1 MNDNRLILEYLLQT
15 GLLKKDTLIRK
26 MTQSQKTGEAVL
38 DLLIT
43 DGIISFDQLAFI
55 YQKEWG
61 FEIFDPGSHYI
72 NPAVVK
78 SLPVDIIR
86 SHGVFPFD
94 EGPGHEI
101 WLLMSDPTDQ
111 KLITQIHQALNQD
124 IRIFVAPKELIRNL
138 NRKYYFT
145 DQEANG
151 DQVTK
156 SADIADELISEGVIR
171 GASDIHI
178 EPYQNSCRIR
188 FRIDGVLYE
197 KKMVSREV
205 YKGLISKLKVLAG
218 CDIGEHRL
226 PQDGALH
233 TNFQGR
239 RIDLRLSAMPTIHGE
254 KIVLRIL
261 DQQQFFYRIEDLGFS
276 ERQKSQL
283 AEMLQ
288 ANHGMIL
295 VTGPTGSGKTTTLYS
310 FLKALNTSREN
321 FVTIED
327 PVEFQMEGINQI
339 QVNEKSGLD
348 FASGLRSVLRQDPN
362 VIMVGEI
369 RDENTAAMATR
380 AAITGH
386 LLFSSVHTTNTVSTI
401 TRLLDMKVPAYLLS
415 SALRGVI
422 SQRLLNRLCP
432 HCRQER
438 LMTQAEKEIF
448 SYDGLVYD
456 AKGCSICHGTGYQGR
471 VAIQEVLLVNRQVRE
486 AISVGKNYD
495 EIRHVALKQG
505 LIPFS
510 DSVLAQIQSGNISFS
525 DGLVVIREEAEWHR

>member
-15 GLLKKDTLIRK
+15 GMLKKEALLGKIE
-26 MTQSQKTGEAVL
+26 QSQKTGEAVL
-38 DLLIT
+38 DLLIA
-43 DGIISFDQLAFI
+43 DGIISFDQLALI

-61 FEIFDPGSHYI
+61 FEIFDPARHEI
-72 NPAVVK
+72 NPAVVRN
-78 SLPVDIIR
+78 LPVEFIR
-86 SHGVFPFD
+86 SHDVFPFD
-94 EGPGHEI
+94 EGRGHEL
-101 WLLMSDPTDQ
+101 WVLMSDPTDQ
-111 KLITQIHQALNQD
+111 KLITQIQQALNQN
-124 IRIFVAPKELIRNL
+124 IRIFVGPKELIRNL
-138 NRKYYFT
+138 VRKYYFT
-145 DQEANG
+145 DQLTDG
-151 DQVTK
+151 DQMAK
-156 SADIADELISEGVIR
+156 SLDIADELISEGVMR

-178 EPYQNSCRIR
+178 EPYQNTCRIR

-197 KKMVSREV
+197 KNMLSRER
-205 YKGLISKLKVLAG
+205 YKSLITKLKVLAG

-226 PQDGALH
+226 PQDGALQI
-233 TNFQGR
+233 NFQGR
-239 RIDLRLSAMPTIHGE
+239 RIDLRLSSMPTIHGE

-261 DQQQFFYRIEDLGFS
+261 DQQQFFYRIDELGFS
-276 ERQKSQL
+276 EKQKSQL
-283 AEMLQ
+283 AQMLQ

-310 FLKALNTSREN
+310 FLNALNTSREN

-438 LMTQAEKEIF
+438 LLTISEKERF
-448 SYDGLVYD
+448 AYDGLVYE

-486 AISVGKNYD
+486 AISAGKNYD
-495 EIRHVALKQG
+495 DIRHVALKQG
-505 LIPFS
+505 LLPFA
-510 DSVLAQIQSGNISFS
+510 DSVLAQIQSGNIAFA
-525 DGLVVIREEAEWHR
+525 DGLAVIREEAEWHR